1 MKQRVIT
8 GILFGVI
15 MIGSLLFKES
25 LILLLGV
32 IILLGLIEYY
42 RLMKKA
48 GTHPFSSAG
57 ITVGIF
63 LYLLF
68 AYISYMHNSYKWMVI
83 AIPLFALIF
92 IAEIWRNKEGPF
104 RNIAVTLMGICYLAV
119 PMILLLHIAFRFND
133 PVDDFHG
140 SFLLGYLILIWANDT
155 GAYFTGSRFGRRKL
169 FERISPGKTWEG
181 FFGGMLTS
189 LLTAIAVSVYIHEL
203 SLSQWLII
211 SFLAVTAGTAGDL
224 VKSLLKRS
232 VGVKDSG
239 TILPGHGGIL
249 DRFDA
254 LLLSTPFVYF
264 YLVMI
269 GKIF

>member
-1 MKQRVIT
+1 
-8 GILFGVI
+8 

-25 LILLLGV
+25 VILLFGV
-32 IILLGLIEYY
+32 IVLLGLIEYY
-42 RLMKKA
+42 RLMEKA
-48 GTHPFSSAG
+48 ATHPFSSAG
-57 ITVGIF
+57 IIVGIL
-63 LYLLF
+63 LYILF
-68 AYISYMHNSYKWMVI
+68 AYLSYMRNSYKWMVV
-83 AIPLFALIF
+83 AIPLLSLIF

-104 RNIAVTLMGICYLAV
+104 RNIAITLMGILYLVV
-119 PMILLLHIAFRFND
+119 PMVLLLHIAFRFND
-133 PVDDFHG
+133 PADDFHG
-140 SFLLGYLILIWANDT
+140 SFLLGYLILIWASDT

-181 FFGGMLTS
+181 FFGGMLIS
-189 LLTAIAVSVYIHEL
+189 LLTAVAVSVYAHEL
-203 SLSQWLII
+203 SLSQWMMV

-254 LLLSTPFVYF
+254 LLLSAPFVYF
-264 YLVMI
+264 YLFLI

>member
-1 MKQRVIT
+1 
-8 GILFGVI
+8 
-15 MIGSLLFKES
+15 MIASLLFKES
-25 LILLLGV
+25 LIV
-32 IILLGLIEYY
+32 LLGLIIILGLTEYY
-42 RLMKKA
+42 RLMEKA
-48 GTHPFSSAG
+48 GTFPFTSGG
-57 ITVGIF
+57 IVVGIF

-68 AYISYMHNSYKWMVI
+68 AYLSYMHYSYKWMNV
-83 AIPLFALIF
+83 AFPLFAFLF
-92 IAEIWRNKEGPF
+92 ISEIWRNKEGPF
-104 RNIAVTLMGICYLAV
+104 RNIAITLMGILYLVV

-133 PVDDFHG
+133 PADNFHG
-140 SFLLGYLILIWANDT
+140 SFLLGYLILIWASDT
-155 GAYFTGSRFGRRKL
+155 GAYFTGSRLGRRKL

-181 FFGGMLTS
+181 FFGGMIIS
-189 LLTAIAVSVYIHEL
+189 LLIAVAVSVYIHEL
-203 SLSQWLII
+203 SLSQWMVV

-254 LLLSTPFVYF
+254 LLLSAPFVYF
-264 YLVMI
+264 YLMLI